1 VLREL
6 VSRRRLQPAARE
18 PEHPVRRTIT
28 NVPSR
33 GAEVWAASRA
43 TAAAGEVPQ

>member
-6 VSRRRLQPAARE
+6 VARRSLRPAGGE

-33 GAEVWAASRA
+33 GAEVIAVSR
-43 TAAAGEVPQ
+43 TG

>member
-1 VLREL
+1 MSVVLREL
-6 VSRRRLQPAARE
+6 VARRSLRAAGGG

-33 GAEVWAASRA
+33 GAEVIAASR
-43 TAAAGEVPQ
+43 TT